1 MRRGVEAV
9 DIAYNG
15 IVVCRDGVACRHDEA
30 ALAESMAE
38 REIDIRCALHLG
50 TGEATVLFT
59 DLTHA
64 YVDENR
70 GTS

>member
-1 MRRGVEAV
+1 MAQ
-9 DIAYNG
+9 
-15 IVVCRDGVACRHDEA
+15 RDLE
-30 ALAESMAE
+30 
-38 REIDIRCALHLG
+38 IRCDLHAG
-50 TGEATVLFT
+50 DAETMVRFT